1 MSAVG
6 QGRVLASRKEFV
18 DKQEKDDKVGWPI
31 HEFLLGERMVIKSSS
46 VDWSAAGLGV
56 LLNDK

>member
-1 MSAVG
+1 M
-6 QGRVLASRKEFV
+6 
-18 DKQEKDDKVGWPI
+18 DKQEIDDEVGWPK
-31 HEFLLGERMVIKSSS
+31 HECLLGERMVIKSSS